1 MAVLIRLAR
10 GDDAAAIAAIYRPYV
25 EDSRI
30 SFEEAAPDAAEMAR
44 RMAGDK
50 PGYHPWL
57 VAEENGRLLGYAASS
72 PFRTRAAYRWIVE
85 SGIYLDPAAMGRG
98 VGRSLLSELIEL
110 LGRQGYAAVI
120 GAIALPNEA
129 SVALHEKLG
138 FFHTGTYRQVGFKMG
153 EWLDVGLWQKELA
166 ARDAEAAEL
175 RRSRQSAR
183 LIRCGVPSGHTP
195 IAVRT

>member
-10 GDDAAAIAAIYRPYV
+10 PDDAAAIAAIYRPYV

-30 SFEEAAPDAAEMAR
+30 SFEEAAPDAPEIAR
-44 RMAGDK
+44 RMIGDK
-50 PGYHPWL
+50 PGCHPWL
-57 VAEENGRLLGYAASS
+57 VAEEGGRLLGYAASS

-98 VGRSLLSELIEL
+98 VARSLLTELHEL
-110 LGRQGYAAVI
+110 LRREGYAAVI
-120 GAIALPNEA
+120 GAIALPNAA

-138 FFHTGTYRQVGFKMG
+138 FFHTGTYRQVGFKKG

-166 ARDAEAAEL
+166 ART
-175 RRSRQSAR
+175 AR
-183 LIRCGVPSGHTP
+183 PEEPLPFASVGALH
-195 IAVRT
+195 